1 MEHTMPRDYYDVLG
15 VQRNASKD
23 EIKQAFRRL
32 ARQYHPD
39 VSDARDAE
47 DRFKEINEAYQVLS
61 DDRLRAAYDRYGHAG
76 VGNAASGGFGGGMS
90 GVEDI
95 FEEIFGS
102 FGFGGFGG
110 FGGRRR
116 RATRGRDLRYDLTL
130 DFEEAVFGTEIEI
143 EVTRQESCETCHGSR
158 AAPGSQTRTC
168 PECNGRGQ
176 VRRIQQAFG
185 FSVVNV
191 VTCPRCKGSGEIV
204 ETPCPTCHG
213 TGVQRKTRTLEVK
226 IPPGVDDG
234 MQVRLGGEGEPS
246 SNGGPTGDLYVVIHV
261 RPHEFFKRR
270 DNDIILELSI
280 NVAQAAL
287 GDVIEVPTVDGPVEL
302 TVPPGTQSG
311 KVIRLRGH
319 GVPKLRR
326 DGSTSGRG
334 DQLVVL
340 NVEVPTKLTREQREL
355 FEQLAQTLGHK
366 VTPQKVGRG
375 FVDRIADFFGGNA

>member
-1 MEHTMPRDYYDVLG
+1 MSRDYYDVLG
-15 VQRNASKD
+15 VQRDASKD

-39 VSDARDAE
+39 VSEATDAE

-61 DDRLRAAYDRYGHAG
+61 DDRLRAAYDRYGPAG
-76 VGNAASGGFGGGMS
+76 VNNATGGFSGGMPGF
-90 GVEDI
+90 EDI
-95 FEEIFGS
+95 FEEIFGN

-116 RATRGRDLRYDLTL
+116 RATRGRDLRHDLTL
-130 DFEEAVFGTEIEI
+130 DFEEAIFGTEVEI
-143 EVTRQESCETCHGSR
+143 ELTRQETCETCQGRR
-158 AAPGSQTRTC
+158 AAPGSKTSTC
-168 PECNGRGQ
+168 PECHGRGQ
-176 VRRIQQAFG
+176 VRRVQQAFG

-191 VTCPRCKGSGEIV
+191 VTCPRCNGTGEII
-204 ETPCPTCHG
+204 ETPCPTCRG
-213 TGVQRKTRTLEVK
+213 TGIQRKTRTLSVK

-246 SNGGPTGDLYVVIHV
+246 ANGGLHGDLYVVIHV

-270 DNDIILELSI
+270 DHDIILELSI

-326 DGSTSGRG
+326 DGSTGGRG

-340 NVEVPTKLTREQREL
+340 NVEVPTKLTREQRDL
-355 FEQLAQTLGHK
+355 FEQLAQTLGRK

-375 FVDRIADFFGGNA
+375 FVDRISDFFGGGA

>member
-1 MEHTMPRDYYDVLG
+1 MPRDYYDVLG
-15 VQRNASKD
+15 VHRNASQD

-39 VSDARDAE
+39 VSEATDAE
-47 DRFKEINEAYQVLS
+47 ERFKEINEAYQVLS
-61 DDRLRAAYDRYGHAG
+61 DERLRAAYDRYGHAG
-76 VGNAASGGFGGGMS
+76 VGNATSGGFSGGMP
-90 GVEDI
+90 GFEDI

-110 FGGRRR
+110 RSRR

-130 DFEEAVFGTEIEI
+130 SFEEAVFGTEVEI
-143 EVTRQESCETCHGSR
+143 EVTRQETCETCHGNR
-158 AAPGSQTRTC
+158 AAPGSQKRTC
-168 PECNGRGQ
+168 PECHGRGQ

-191 VTCPRCKGSGEIV
+191 VTCPRCKGTGEIV

-213 TGVQRKTRTLEVK
+213 TGIQHKTRTLSVK

-246 SNGGPTGDLYVVIHV
+246 NNGGPHGDLYVVIHV

-287 GDVIEVPTVDGPVEL
+287 GDVIEVPTVDGPAEM
-302 TVPPGTQSG
+302 TIPPGTQSG

-326 DGSTSGRG
+326 DGSTGGRG

-355 FEQLAQTLGHK
+355 FEQLAQTLGRK

>member
-1 MEHTMPRDYYDVLG
+1 MPQDYYDVLG
-15 VQRNASKD
+15 VRRDASKD

-39 VSDARDAE
+39 VSEATDAE

-76 VGNAASGGFGGGMS
+76 VNNSAGGFSGGMS
-90 GVEDI
+90 GFEDI
-95 FEEIFGS
+95 FEEIFGN
-102 FGFGGFGG
+102 FGFGGFGN

-130 DFEEAVFGTEIEI
+130 DFEEAIFGTEVEI
-143 EVTRQESCETCHGSR
+143 EVTRQETCEMCQGRR
-158 AAPGSQTRTC
+158 AAPGSETRTC
-168 PECNGRGQ
+168 PECGGRGQ
-176 VRRIQQAFG
+176 VRRVQQAFG

-191 VTCPRCKGSGEIV
+191 VTCPRCNGTGEII
-204 ETPCPTCHG
+204 ETPCPTCRG
-213 TGVQRKTRTLEVK
+213 TGIQRKTRTLAVK

-246 SNGGPTGDLYVVIHV
+246 ANGGLHGDLYVVIHV

-311 KVIRLRGH
+311 KVIRLHGH

-326 DGSTSGRG
+326 DGSTGGRG

-340 NVEVPTKLTREQREL
+340 NVEVPTRLTREQREL

-375 FVDRIADFFGGNA
+375 FMDRIADFFGGGA